1 MRISYWSSD
10 VCSSDLSSPAVL
22 DLEPRRPAW
31 ERHAHASLLA
41 PGQLGQQRF
50 GLRTLVERLLLVQ
63 QRAQLDD
70 GAVGLAVGRQGLREV
85 EMDGRI
91 VRRALACLSQQIER
105 LALVADLEQ
114 EDRKSTRLN
123 SSH

>member
-41 PGQLGQQRF
+41 PGQLGQQSF
-50 GLRTLVERLLLVQ
+50 DLRTLVERLLLIQ
-63 QRAQLDD
+63 QRAQRND
-70 GAVGLAVGRQGLREV
+70 GAVVLAVGRPHRKDVV
-85 EMDGRI
+85 EGKTVSVRISIDGSGIR
-91 VRRALACLSQQIER
+91 
-105 LALVADLEQ
+105 
-114 EDRKSTRLN
+114 
-123 SSH
+123 